1 MLSSAPPKP
10 QGRPASPHSDSSTLS
25 NITVAD
31 PIHPA
36 SPVAPASTPP
46 TSQSDDQSMHE
57 DASKHADPQADSLLA
72 RRHSS
77 RARAAVA
84 TYNDKENAGTRI
96 HTPAKYRKEKDTPL
110 QSPHQPDTHQP
121 EPIASTEPPTPSQ
134 SVDEPI
140 HRRQSGRSRTSVV
153 TYNDKENAGTR
164 IHTPTK
170 YIDGTYI
177 RKTLHDPI
185 FVSGRPESLSP
196 TSDNGK
202 KRASKRRA
210 SGLRAEF
217 RVDSDDDSLAD
228 VQSASPRK
236 SARPGQMVGK
246 PNQRAASQLGKRGR
260 DAFDAVK
267 SLPVGSSKVALR
279 KSDSPVKRQ
288 RKRAASEPT
297 PEPGP
302 QIPRPDLRYGDCRGK
317 PWLNAGKYHNTG
329 QDDFAGSLSTVPGHK
344 PKNKDDG
351 TPVNKALPLP
361 MFLMAEKLD
370 LYPKKKLP
378 EHKRPFEPFQLPY
391 DIFSPLPKEAKVKD
405 WREMK
410 KNEYKGEDAQ
420 EIKAR
425 AKDQCKKQRQM
436 EASTCNCVGRCERDG
451 CFNASLFFECDD
463 RSCNLGPDCGNRQFT
478 NLQKRYRDETRQGK
492 YFKSFNVGVEVVETE
507 SRGHGVRAMRPFQ
520 DDQIVVEYIGE
531 IITQQESDKRMNEVY
546 KDHKCFYLMNF
557 YDKLIIDGYRGNIAR
572 FVNHSCDPNCR
583 MEKWTV
589 NGEQRMAL
597 FANRPIMTGEELTWH
612 YNFESYGPEQP
623 CYCGSWNCAG
633 VIGRR
638 RNKPTKEPAIGHKRK
653 SPDDA
658 DERPKKKPKVTK
670 LVEAASK
677 AASKTGKNLL
687 SKTKEGLK
695 GLMDT
700 VTAATSTPTV
710 ENKKSRDERAAR
722 RSLAAAKESSNEST
736 PEPSSSGR
744 PVRATRQQQTAIS
757 PKKGAAQT
765 ALGRLQAEKSAR
777 RPGSRSSS
785 AKTAAT
791 PEGRPRSAPP
801 RTSTRS
807 NRAISVDEED
817 EDEEPPSASKS
828 HRATPTLARRVPK
841 AKSPLSI
848 SSNSTTTRRA
858 SSIRKSTGARMV
870 QSAKEVSE
878 SQSSNSETDSASTSP
893 TELSMASSSNITSTA
908 NDKNS
913 ITSADAGAPVSTGKV
928 AALKQARLSFLPNG
942 LSFEKGDAEADKP
955 TRKVVKKKSSRSVLD
970 A

>member
-1 MLSSAPPKP
+1 MLSSAQPKP

-31 PIHPA
+31 PIQPA
-36 SPVAPASTPP
+36 ASSVAASSTPP
-46 TSQSDDQSMHE
+46 TSQSDDQSVHE
-57 DASKHADPQADSLLA
+57 DAHKQSDLHADLHRS

-96 HTPAKYRKEKDTPL
+96 HTPAKYRKDKDTPL
-110 QSPHQPDTHQP
+110 QSPQQSDSHQP
-121 EPIASTEPPTPSQ
+121 EHDASTEPPSPSKPPN
-134 SVDEPI
+134 EPMQ
-140 HRRQSGRSRTSVV
+140 RRHSARSRTTVV

-185 FVSGRPESLSP
+185 PMPGRPQLPSP
-196 TSDNGK
+196 TESVK
-202 KRASKRRA
+202 KRSVKPRA
-210 SGLRAEF
+210 SGLRTELRA
-217 RVDSDDDSLAD
+217 DSDDDSLAD
-228 VQSASPRK
+228 ATSASPRK
-236 SARPGQMVGK
+236 SARSGQNAGK
-246 PNQRAASQLGKRGR
+246 TGQRAASQLGKRGR
-260 DAFDAVK
+260 DAFQTK
-267 SLPVGSSKVALR
+267 SKAALR
-279 KSDSPVKRQ
+279 KSDSPLKKRQ
-288 RKRAASEPT
+288 RRAASEPT
-297 PEPGP
+297 PEPAS
-302 QIPRPDLRYGDCRGK
+302 QIPRPDVRYGDCGGK
-317 PWLNAGKYHNTG
+317 TWLIAGKYYKTG
-329 QDDFAGSLSTVPGHK
+329 QDDLAGELSTVPGHK
-344 PKNKDDG
+344 PKNKDG
-351 TPVNKALPLP
+351 SAGVNRSLPLP

-370 LYPKKKLP
+370 LYPKKKVP

-391 DIFSPLPKEAKVKD
+391 DVFCPLPKEAKVKD

-410 KNEYKGEDAQ
+410 RNEYKGEDAQ

-436 EASTCNCVGRCERDG
+436 EASTCNCIGRCDRDS

-478 NLQKRYRDETRQGK
+478 NLQKRYKDELRQGK

-507 SRGHGVRAMRPFQ
+507 NRGHGVRAMRPFQ
-520 DDQIVVEYIGE
+520 SDQIVVEYIGE
-531 IITQQESDKRMNEVY
+531 IITQQESDRRMNEIY

-557 YDKLIIDGYRGNIAR
+557 YDKLIIDGYRGNVAR

-612 YNFESYGPEQP
+612 YNFESYGKEQP

-638 RNKPTKEPAIGHKRK
+638 RNKPLKEPATGNKRK
-653 SPDDA
+653 SPDDVE
-658 DERPKKKPKVTK
+658 ERPKKKPKVTK

-677 AASKTGKNLL
+677 AASKTGKSLL

-695 GLMDT
+695 GLVHT
-700 VTAATSTPTV
+700 VAAATSTPAV
-710 ENKKSRDERAAR
+710 EGKKSRDERAAR

-736 PEPSSSGR
+736 PEPSSSSR
-744 PVRATRQQQTAIS
+744 PTRATRQQQSAS
-757 PKKGAAQT
+757 PKKSAPQT
-765 ALGRLQAEKSAR
+765 AVGRLQAEKSSR
-777 RPGSRSSS
+777 RLGSRSSLS
-785 AKTAAT
+785 KAVAT
-791 PEGRPRSAPP
+791 PEDRPRSAPP

-807 NRAISVDEED
+807 NRAISVNDDEED
-817 EDEEPPSASKS
+817 SELQSTPKS
-828 HRATPTLARRVPK
+828 RRGTPTLVKRIPK
-841 AKSPLSI
+841 ARSPLSV
-848 SSNSTTTRRA
+848 SSKSTATRKAA
-858 SSIRKSTGARMV
+858 SSIRKSTGAQMV
-870 QSAKEVSE
+870 QNAKEASE
-878 SQSSNSETDSASTSP
+878 SQSSNSETDSASTPP
-893 TELSMASSSNITSTA
+893 TELSMATSSNTAPMA
-908 NDKNS
+908 NDTMAS
-913 ITSADAGAPVSTGKV
+913 SDAAGPVSTAKG
-928 AALKQARLSFLPNG
+928 AALRQARLSFLPNG
-942 LSFEKGDAEADKP
+942 LSFEKGEAEAEKP
-955 TRKVVKKKSSRSVLD
+955 AKKVVKKRSSRSVLD